1 MLIAVSA
8 GAVWMAIVSL
18 AQGRS
23 LIAVSIALVLGLTLL
38 DPAGMRSPRRRSLAT
53 LRVARVAL
61 VLLCGGVV
69 FQATGSKW
77 TVALGVII
85 GTLALIAEE
94 IVVRAK
100 KRPALWSSNI
110 PGAPAALKER
120 ALFAAIVPLSLVTA
134 LVAILPA
141 VAGSFSIWLVVV
153 IGWMAFVIFTTAVGV
168 LDRLSARRQEPQL
181 YAAVKKFDPEMIVFT
196 SRPDDASYQ
205 ILMWLPFLQKTGKR
219 LLIMATSQVAARA
232 LSEKTDVPVV
242 LRRNVAAFE
251 EMAGPSLGAIFYVNA
266 SSGNNMMIR
275 YNQYQ
280 HVYLGHGDSDKPPSY
295 NPTHAMYD
303 HIFAAGQGAIDR
315 YASHGVV
322 IPREKFKIVGRPQV
336 AEIDVASSH
345 ADGDIKTVLYAP
357 TWRGHVEETMF
368 HSVPQGE
375 AIVDELLRRNLRVL
389 FRPHPFSY
397 EFPEDAAIIARIHA
411 TLDSHRRESG
421 IEHLWGAAA
430 EQEMSIVECIN
441 ESDAMISDV
450 SSVVSDYLYSGKPF
464 IMMAISTPVADF
476 ATEYPIARGAYVVG
490 AGLDELD
497 SALNEMTG
505 ADPLRTARSR
515 VRAYY
520 LGDFAAE
527 DYEKHFIAAA
537 RSVTQTGQEPAA
549 TSSPLEG
556 NAKENRVE
564 NGEESEPLELETA
577 HNLLSVTRYRLR
589 LLRRLTGSRR
599 LREQESMTLV
609 GLVAWSVMLIYPS
622 AVATALLLVVAAGS
636 AIIFWVNM
644 AKRSISLRRTVGSDA
659 ALFLFLTL
667 AAAINSAPELR
678 GGYLLLLAALAL
690 NHETRALQGIRA
702 VVARNLPG
710 LRVAMDTQPPAGA
723 VASVALWVSLLFGVV
738 NSSFES
744 VAGSEAPW
752 LITAGVTLFVS
763 LIAFVSATR
772 SLQASRKDAR
782 DLAQL
787 VTDYGPEFAVYFA
800 SKTGGRYQYGMW
812 EPYFQRLDKRYIVIV
827 RDRRSAREIS
837 RLTNAPVIFRPTL
850 RSLDDV
856 VPPSVGTVFYVNNA
870 VKNTHMVERPGLT
883 NVWLNHGDSEK
894 PACYN
899 PVHAMYDL
907 IFAAGEAGIDRYA
920 RHGVVIP
927 REKFIVTGRPQV
939 ENIERAQTAVA
950 NSTEQTVLYAPTWIG
965 PYKDANVY
973 SLPVA
978 TEVVSNLLQRG
989 VRVIF
994 RAHPLNYRYAVARG
1008 YITEVQELLE
1018 LDARRTGREHLW
1030 GDAAE
1035 KELTIEECFNHSDA
1049 LISDISAV
1057 VSDYLQ
1063 AEKPLAIMAMNMSA
1077 DQIRQQIPAAGAAY
1091 VISGDLSDLDER
1103 LDQLLQ
1109 DDPLANARKDMRIYY
1124 LGDFASEDYASGFLG
1139 AARGVIDA
1147 AAPVRLQ
1154 GSH

>member
-1 MLIAVSA
+1 
-8 GAVWMAIVSL
+8 
-18 AQGRS
+18 
-23 LIAVSIALVLGLTLL
+23 
-38 DPAGMRSPRRRSLAT
+38 
-53 LRVARVAL
+53 
-61 VLLCGGVV
+61 
-69 FQATGSKW
+69 
-77 TVALGVII
+77 
-85 GTLALIAEE
+85 
-94 IVVRAK
+94 
-100 KRPALWSSNI
+100 
-110 PGAPAALKER
+110 
-120 ALFAAIVPLSLVTA
+120 
-134 LVAILPA
+134 
-141 VAGSFSIWLVVV
+141 
-153 IGWMAFVIFTTAVGV
+153 
-168 LDRLSARRQEPQL
+168 
-181 YAAVKKFDPEMIVFT
+181 MIVFT

-368 HSVPQGE
+368 HSLPQGE

-899 PVHAMYDL
+899 PVHAMYDRL
-907 IFAAGEAGIDRYA
+907 FVAGQAGIDRYA
-920 RHGVVIP
+920 RHGVQIP
-927 REKFIVTGRPQV
+927 TEKFVITGRPQV
-939 ENIERAQTAVA
+939 EKISRARDGRDPATQT
-950 NSTEQTVLYAPTWIG
+950 TVLYAPTWVG
-965 PYKDANVY
+965 PYGDSDVY

-978 TEVVSNLLQRG
+978 EELIKRLLERG

-994 RAHPLNYRYAVARG
+994 RAHPHNYRFSKAKEYIADVQALLQEDAKSNGRG
-1008 YITEVQELLE
+1008 HV
-1018 LDARRTGREHLW
+1018 W
-1030 GDAAE
+1030 GEEAE
-1035 KELTIEECFNHSDA
+1035 KTMTIEDCFNASDA
-1049 LISDISAV
+1049 MISDVSAV
-1057 VSDYLQ
+1057 ISDYLQ
-1063 AEKPLAIMAMNMSA
+1063 SEKPFAIMAMRGDMTQFKESVPVA
-1077 DQIRQQIPAAGAAY
+1077 DCAY
-1091 VISGDLSDLDER
+1091 VIPGSLQDLDER
-1103 LDQLLQ
+1103 LDELLQ
-1109 DDPLANARKDMRIYY
+1109 TDPLAKERSKFRSYY
-1124 LGDFASEDYASGFLG
+1124 LGDFPAENYASGFLT
-1139 AARGVIDA
+1139 AARAVIDA
-1147 AAPVRLQ
+1147 KPL
-1154 GSH
+1154 SH